1 MRASFKHRSVSKF
14 VQLTFMQVT
23 ASRPRGVAVA
33 AGGPLV
39 GEGVEMRSDEVED
52 RSGAAA
58 PDDGRSGDFSDQLE
72 DWLSSDGTKTLGAL
86 GEVFGDK
93 SFAVTILMLM
103 FLPALPIPTAGISDL
118 FTAIAIVVA
127 AQLVLGRTTL
137 WLPQRWKRRELGR
150 AMLDRALP
158 FIARR
163 IRWFERFSRPRG
175 THLFASRNA
184 MRLVGLVVIALALAA
199 ILAPPFSGLDTIP
212 AMGAVVIALAVILED
227 VVVLAIGA
235 ALGSL
240 GVALELTLGA
250 AAVKLVQSIF

>member
-1 MRASFKHRSVSKF
+1 MRDTRRIAD
-14 VQLTFMQVT
+14 
-23 ASRPRGVAVA
+23 RP
-33 AGGPLV
+33 
-39 GEGVEMRSDEVED
+39 
-52 RSGAAA
+52 
-58 PDDGRSGDFSDQLE
+58 GDFSDQLE
-72 DWLSSDGTKTLGAL
+72 EWLESDGTKTLGDL
-86 GEVFGDK
+86 GDVFAEK

-137 WLPQRWKRRELGR
+137 WLPKRWKQRELGR
-150 AMLDRALP
+150 AMLDKALP

-163 IRWFERFSRPRG
+163 IRWFEKFSRPRG
-175 THLFASRNA
+175 VTVFQHRTS
-184 MRLVGLVVIALALAA
+184 MRLVGLLLIALALAT

-235 ALGSL
+235 ALGAI

-250 AAVKLVQSIF
+250 AAVRLVQSIF

>member
-1 MRASFKHRSVSKF
+1 MVERTR
-14 VQLTFMQVT
+14 
-23 ASRPRGVAVA
+23 A
-33 AGGPLV
+33 AGTATA
-39 GEGVEMRSDEVED
+39 D
-52 RSGAAA
+52 R
-58 PDDGRSGDFSDQLE
+58 PGDFSDQLQ
-72 DWLSSDGTKTLGAL
+72 DWLEGDGTKTLADL
-86 GEVFGDK
+86 GDVFGDK

-137 WLPQRWKRRELGR
+137 WLPERWKRRELGR
-150 AMLDRALP
+150 AMLDKALP

-163 IRWFERFSRPRG
+163 IRWFERFSKPRG
-175 THLFASRNA
+175 TPLFQSRTA
-184 MRLVGLVVIALALAA
+184 MRVVGLVIIALALATV
-199 ILAPPFSGLDTIP
+199 LAPPFSGLDTIP

-235 ALGSL
+235 ALGAL